1 MCSCRL
7 FCLFHC
13 EKALSLMNGAWAH
26 RRIVVYSCFHCVS
39 VCVFQ
44 PHACMLLARLWLFY
58 SIFEKVSAI
67 LYRTTAAGSNAMH
80 DNIGLNVG
88 FGYPGDTE
96 LVTSTHTHTHSFAQN
111 LHPRLGANKAGQ
123 HSLQWVFQKP
133 IKQTSWLL
141 SLLAAAALS
150 PLSPDITTSSSRL
163 CKSQDV
169 GCCAKVVYRAQGS
182 HFVWTQIC
190 CAKAFKTARGD
201 S

>member
-96 LVTSTHTHTHSFAQN
+96 LVTSTHTHTHTHLHNTYTHDWEPIRLDSILFSGSFKNQSSR
-111 LHPRLGANKAGQ
+111 HLGSC
-123 HSLQWVFQKP
+123 HC
-133 IKQTSWLL
+133 WLL
-141 SLLAAAALS
+141 QQC
-150 PLSPDITTSSSRL
+150 RL
-163 CKSQDV
+163 CH
-169 GCCAKVVYRAQGS
+169 R
-182 HFVWTQIC
+182 I
-190 CAKAFKTARGD
+190 
-201 S
+201 